1 MLSQKKFDQVS
12 ERTPAISPAD
22 RFVLL
27 DLQPL
32 FNWDSISY
40 ATNLRD
46 GTFNV
51 WQNSFPAE
59 ELPASGSVVEIENVP
74 LRFPTKEDGRMN
86 NVRCAG
92 ERLDVPPGR
101 YDWIYV
107 LAASERRAED
117 TVYLHFVSGA
127 IEMEWLRISDF
138 WPGGPARFGEVE
150 AFRTRNIHFPRHVQ
164 PRIEPVIWMQRIP
177 VTRQEPL
184 AWLRLPDNIAIH
196 LFAATAVKTMGT

>member
-1 MLSQKKFDQVS
+1 MLSASRDVAAAA
-12 ERTPAISPAD
+12 RLAD

-27 DLQPL
+27 DLEPL
-32 FNWDSISY
+32 YNWDSISY
-40 ATNLRD
+40 ASNLPD

-51 WQNSFPAE
+51 WKNAFPAE
-59 ELPASGSVVEIENVP
+59 ELPASGSVVEVAGVP
-74 LRFPTKEDGRMN
+74 FQFPPKEDGRMN

-92 ERLDVPPGR
+92 ERLEVPPER

-117 TVYLHFVSGA
+117 VVYLHFASGA
-127 IEMEWLRISDF
+127 IDMEWFRISDF
-138 WPGGPARFGEVE
+138 WPGAPARFGEVE

-177 VTRQEPL
+177 VTRQEAL
-184 AWLRLPDNIAIH
+184 AWIRLPDNIAIH
-196 LFAATAVKTMGT
+196 VFAATAVKTGR

>member
-1 MLSQKKFDQVS
+1 MS
-12 ERTPAISPAD
+12 SPQLQD

-40 ATNLRD
+40 ASNLRD

-51 WQNSFPAE
+51 WKNSFPAE
-59 ELPASGSVVEIENVP
+59 ELPASHSIVEIDGIP
-74 LRFPTKEDGRMN
+74 FRFPSKEDGQMN

-92 ERLDVPPGR
+92 ERLDVAPGR

-117 TVYLHFVSGA
+117 TVYLHFTNGA
-127 IEMEWLRISDF
+127 IEMEWFRISDF
-138 WPGGPARFGEVE
+138 WPGAPARFGEVE

-177 VTRQEPL
+177 VTRQEEL
-184 AWLRLPDNIAIH
+184 AWVHLPNNIAIH
-196 LFAATAVKTMGT
+196 LFAATAVKTAGK